1 MISIHDNKKFKNLQE
16 SVQAYMHNINT
27 HGAYYSFR
35 VVRRIAERVQYT
47 DPISAKVKFLAAYA
61 EIGDKY
67 VDQLELI
74 IASNKLQDFD
84 RFKIN

>member
-1 MISIHDNKKFKNLQE
+1 MF
-16 SVQAYMHNINT
+16 NINT
-27 HGAYYSFR
+27 HPAYYNFR
-35 VVRRIAERVQYT
+35 DVRHIDERLKYT
-47 DPISAKVKFLAAYA
+47 DPISMKVKYLAAYA

>member
-1 MISIHDNKKFKNLQE
+1 MRHID
-16 SVQAYMHNINT
+16 
-27 HGAYYSFR
+27 
-35 VVRRIAERVQYT
+35 ERLKYT
-47 DPISAKVKFLAAYA
+47 DPISMKVKYLAAYA